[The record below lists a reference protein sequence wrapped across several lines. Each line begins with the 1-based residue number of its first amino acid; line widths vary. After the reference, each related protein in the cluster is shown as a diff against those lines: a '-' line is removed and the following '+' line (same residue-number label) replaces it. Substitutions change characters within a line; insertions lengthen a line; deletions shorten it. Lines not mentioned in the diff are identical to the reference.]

1 MFTCRCGYDCNN
13 RTSGFVAN
21 AQTAFRSL
29 LSARLPQNFNKFA
42 TTTGWIDNM
51 KLYVKNMVCSRCKM
65 VVKAQLE
72 SKGLRPLS
80 VNLGEVEI
88 EGELSKDQLLALNKS
103 LKTLGFELIDDRKSQ
118 TIEKIKTSIV
128 ALVHHSDHHL
138 KTNLSEFITSQVHQ
152 DYNYLSNLFSEV
164 EGTTIE
170 KYLIAQRIE
179 RVKELIVYDELSLSE
194 IADQLGY
201 SSVAYLSNQ
210 FKKVTGFTPSYYKS
224 LKEYKRKNI
233 EDL

>member
-1 MFTCRCGYDCNN
+1 
-13 RTSGFVAN
+13 
-21 AQTAFRSL
+21 
-29 LSARLPQNFNKFA
+29 
-42 TTTGWIDNM
+42 
-51 KLYVKNMVCSRCKM
+51 MVCSRCKM

-72 SKGLRPLS
+72 TIGLQPLS

-88 EGELSKDQLLALNKS
+88 EEQLNKAQIQELDTA
-103 LKTLGFELIDDRKSQ
+103 LKQLGFEIIDDYKSQ
-118 TIEKIKTSIV
+118 IIEKIKNTIV
-128 ALVHHSDHHL
+128 TLVHHTDHDI
-138 KTNLSEFITSQVHQ
+138 KTNLSSFITSQIHQ

-170 KYLIAQRIE
+170 KYFIAQRIE
-179 RVKELIVYDELSLSE
+179 RVKELIVYDELTLSE

-210 FKKVTGFTPSYYKS
+210 FKKVTGFTPSYFKS

-233 EDL
+233 EEL